1 MMMIAPTVLTPGGTA
16 HRRSGGK
23 TTTAS
28 MTNPAPRRSP
38 GLQSRSRRASSSVKT
53 KAVEASS
60 LSDVLTLDSAAK
72 AGLIVFGARV
82 AALGAGKA
90 KQGSDLDK
98 ALRDCKDRGIDVSDL
113 YYAEDQGEQQWFL
126 VGNWAV
132 PRKGD
137 PKYGDGRMSQ
147 EVRSRVRYHDCKAL
161 ADARGVEYGDIDEH
175 AALYPTTPK
184 KAIELR
190 RRLTNA
196 GVEVESW

>member
-1 MMMIAPTVLTPGGTA
+1 MIAPTALTPGMQ
-16 HRRSGGK
+16 RRSGGNTAPTA
-23 TTTAS
+23 TTTTTTTRA
-28 MTNPAPRRSP
+28 APSSGFR
-38 GLQSRSRRASSSVKT
+38 SRSRSRSSSSVKT
-53 KAVEASS
+53 RANASS

-98 ALRDCKDRGIDVSDL
+98 ALGDCKDRGIDVSDL
-113 YYAEDQGEQQWFL
+113 YYAEDQGEQRWYL

-161 ADARGVEYGDIDEH
+161 ADASGVEYADIEEH
-175 AALYPTTPK
+175 KALYPTTPK

>member
-1 MMMIAPTVLTPGGTA
+1 MIAPTVLTPMGT

-23 TTTAS
+23 TTTTAS
-28 MTNPAPRRSP
+28 TTTHPARRSP
-38 GLQSRSRRASSSVKT
+38 GFQSRSSRHASSLVKT
-53 KAVEASS
+53 KAVDASS

-98 ALRDCKDRGIDVSDL
+98 ALRDCADRGIDVSDL
-113 YYAEDQGEQQWFL
+113 YYAEDQGEQQWYL

-132 PRKGD
+132 PKKGD

-147 EVRSRVRYHDCKAL
+147 EVRSRVRLHDCKAL
-161 ADARGVEYGDIDEH
+161 ADARGVEYGDIEEH
-175 AALYPTTPK
+175 KALYPTTPK

>member
-1 MMMIAPTVLTPGGTA
+1 MMLMMIAPTVLTPGAT

-28 MTNPAPRRSP
+28 TTNPARRSP
-38 GLQSRSRRASSSVKT
+38 GLQSRSRQASSLVKT

-90 KQGSDLDK
+90 KQGSDLDQ

-113 YYAEDQGEQQWFL
+113 YYAEDQGEQRWYL

-161 ADARGVEYGDIDEH
+161 ADARGVDYGDIDEH
-175 AALYPTTPK
+175 EALYPTTPK